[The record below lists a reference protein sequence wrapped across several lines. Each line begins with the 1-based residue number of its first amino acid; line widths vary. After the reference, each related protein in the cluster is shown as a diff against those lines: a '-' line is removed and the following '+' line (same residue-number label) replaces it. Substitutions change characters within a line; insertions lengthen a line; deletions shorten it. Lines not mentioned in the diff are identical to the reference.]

1 MRANIPMRRLSAAI
15 SLSLAFSASAAEI
28 DQSVRMQAI
37 EVTSSKIA
45 QDVESGSNR
54 VTVISGDELRQ
65 RGATDLRSALARV
78 AGVEISAGGDAG
90 PASSVPAFWGLREFD
105 AFLLVVDGVPWGGA
119 FTPALASLDLN
130 NVERIE
136 VLRGAAPVSYG
147 ATAFVGV
154 IHVLHYAA
162 GEGPGEFSF
171 GVGSHGSLRGALAL
185 PLSPIGDAKQS
196 LLLDA
201 EQNDLSTDR
210 AGYDRAHAL
219 YRLATPLAAGEFGL
233 DVDLSFLRQDPTSP
247 SPRAGAV
254 LSPLVPIDSNQHP
267 SDARIDED
275 RVHVVARYGQDTGW
289 GDFNVLAAVSYS
301 NQDLVRGFLAEEFDA
316 PSGNNALG
324 SRQDRSGTDYYLDL
338 HWNHAFSERS
348 HLVFG
353 ADWLGGRGRQ
363 DSENFEYRIDLSGHG
378 APSSSAQSIDQIT
391 ETDDDRSF
399 LGVYADWQYQAN
411 EDWQF
416 NAGIRLNHTNEDR
429 DTSDREPD
437 TGESE
442 GDGDSRSINRLS
454 GALGTS
460 YRLWNDGSD
469 ALTAYANYKNTF
481 KPAVIDFGPEAE
493 ADILE
498 PEYASSGELG
508 LRGTLADQRLH
519 WDLSGFYM
527 DFRNLVVPQPVNGRP
542 GLANA
547 GTLHLRGAELEADF
561 AVTPEFKVLGRYAY
575 HDARFGDYQR
585 LFGGPGTTQLLGN
598 RQEMSPQHLS
608 AIGLDWTPMTG
619 LQLSMTGNYVG
630 DRWLN
635 QRNTALASSYA
646 TWDAG
651 VGYTTGAWTFRIDGA
666 NLSDRRDPISESE
679 LGDASYYRMP
689 ARTYWGSLAYRFN

>member
-1 MRANIPMRRLSAAI
+1 
-15 SLSLAFSASAAEI
+15 
-28 DQSVRMQAI
+28 
-37 EVTSSKIA
+37 
-45 QDVESGSNR
+45 
-54 VTVISGDELRQ
+54 
-65 RGATDLRSALARV
+65 
-78 AGVEISAGGDAG
+78 
-90 PASSVPAFWGLREFD
+90 
-105 AFLLVVDGVPWGGA
+105 
-119 FTPALASLDLN
+119 
-130 NVERIE
+130 
-136 VLRGAAPVSYG
+136 
-147 ATAFVGV
+147 
-154 IHVLHYAA
+154 
-162 GEGPGEFSF
+162 
-171 GVGSHGSLRGALAL
+171 
-185 PLSPIGDAKQS
+185 
-196 LLLDA
+196 
-201 EQNDLSTDR
+201 
-210 AGYDRAHAL
+210 
-219 YRLATPLAAGEFGL
+219 
-233 DVDLSFLRQDPTSP
+233 
-247 SPRAGAV
+247 
-254 LSPLVPIDSNQHP
+254 LVPIDSNQHP

-363 DSENFEYRIDLSGHG
+363 DSENFEYRIELSGHG